1 MRLQHYNK
9 IKRAINNPLNNLKH
23 KEALEKMVETY
34 KTIYGDSNLVKLLY
48 INLNNLL

>member
-9 IKRAINNPLNNLKH
+9 IKRAINNPLNNLRH
-23 KEALEKMVETY
+23 KEALEKMVENY
-34 KTIYGDSNLVKLLY
+34 RELYGDSNLVKLLS